1 MTVEERSL
9 EEADPLE
16 LLEVFTVGL
25 FDECCVCR
33 ASESQRP
40 ERTKLCV
47 LLRYQEPDPK
57 GSEKGTEIF
66 SPMLSSMIQHVHY
79 LTPSLQFTLTM

>member
-16 LLEVFTVGL
+16 LLECLQWGSLMSAVSAGPVSL
-25 FDECCVCR
+25 R
-33 ASESQRP
+33 S